1 MLAEPIA
8 FSSRACPEKGN
19 VSGRRRYEVKKILRL
34 FLFTAFFLLTAKMQ
48 AQTVYITKTGA
59 KYLNPTWRFC
69 PHKSGKIDY
78 FNLFF
83 GAKVRLEQLSGCQSA
98 EIQLV
103 VIHRF
108 VFYFWF
114 T

>member
-59 KYLNPTWRFC
+59 KYLNPT
-69 PHKSGKIDY
+69 
-78 FNLFF
+78 
-83 GAKVRLEQLSGCQSA
+83 
-98 EIQLV
+98 
-103 VIHRF
+103 
-108 VFYFWF
+108 
-114 T
+114 